1 MTERRLGHVSAAYAS
16 RCAEPSVAS
25 PAVPSVARAHVV
37 HRYALDVPQDA
48 RQALARRWLL
58 LGLAALIASGVLS
71 LLLVLSRTPGVERV
85 LPVAD
90 FFHVALVAHVD
101 LSVLV
106 WFLAFAG
113 VLWSL
118 NSRSSKTG
126 VASVGFVLA
135 AVGTAALALAPFF
148 GQGRPVMANYIPVL
162 DEPLFLGGLVVF
174 AAGVALLV
182 LRGMHASLHVRPRL
196 SGADALR
203 FGLNASLVSTA
214 VAALAFGWSLAVV
227 PSALDAKAYYEL
239 VFWGGGHVLQFTWTL
254 LMLVAW
260 LWLADAAGARV
271 PLSPRV
277 VTLLFGIGL
286 ASVFVTPAIYLA
298 YDVGSV
304 EHHRLLTW
312 LMRFGGGLAIPPIAV
327 AVVWALVRTRRASAD
342 AQTAGVLAASDART
356 SSQGRADDD
365 ARPLRAALWSSIA
378 LFGAGGIIGF
388 AINGSNVKIP
398 AHYHGCIVGV
408 TIALMG
414 LAYLLLPALGFA
426 RPATRLATWQPY
438 VYGGGQLLHITGL
451 VWSGGYG
458 VQRKVA
464 GSEQV
469 LRTTQE
475 IAGMGLMGLGGLIAI
490 VGGILFVYVM
500 LQAIM
505 RGRCMCNQS
514 RRAAAR

>member
-1 MTERRLGHVSAAYAS
+1 MNDLLQRPLALGAALVRATGAS
-16 RCAEPSVAS
+16 HGQRFALE
-25 PAVPSVARAHVV
+25 VP
-37 HRYALDVPQDA
+37 DG
-48 RQALARRWLL
+48 ARRTLATRWLG

-71 LLLVLSRTPGVERV
+71 LLLVISRTPGAQRL

-113 VLWSL
+113 VLWTL
-118 NSRSSKTG
+118 NSTSRGLG
-126 VASVGFVLA
+126 VATLGYALA
-135 AVGTAALALAPFF
+135 ALGTLAIALAPFI
-148 GQGRPVMANYIPVL
+148 GDGRPVMANYIPVL
-162 DEPLFLGGLVVF
+162 DEPWFLGGLVTF
-174 AAGVALLV
+174 ALGVGCGVVRA
-182 LRGMHASLHVRPRL
+182 MAASPAVRPRL

-214 VAALAFGWSLAVV
+214 VALLAFAWSFAAVP
-227 PSALDAKAYYEL
+227 PSLDAKAYYEL

-271 PLSPRV
+271 PLSPRI

-286 ASVFVTPAIYLA
+286 ASVFVTPLIYLA
-298 YDVGSV
+298 YDVGSI

-312 LMRFGGGLAIPPIAV
+312 LMRFGGGLAIPPIAI
-327 AVVWALVRTRRASAD
+327 AVVIALLRGGRVTQD
-342 AQTAGVLAASDART
+342 AA
-356 SSQGRADDD
+356 
-365 ARPLRAALWSSIA
+365 PLRAALIASIV
-378 LFGAGGIIGF
+378 LFGAGGVIGF
-388 AINGSNVKIP
+388 LIQGSNVKIP

-414 LAYLLLPALGFA
+414 VAYLLLPALGYA
-426 RPATRLATWQPY
+426 RPSPRLATWQPY
-438 VYGGGQLLHITGL
+438 VYGAGQLLHITGL

-475 IAGMGLMGLGGLIAI
+475 IAGMGLMGAGGLIAI
-490 VGGILFVYVM
+490 IGGLLFVVVM
-500 LQAIM
+500 LQAIA
-505 RGRCMCNQS
+505 RGR
-514 RRAAAR
+514 RLRAAGADARHAIA

>member
-1 MTERRLGHVSAAYAS
+1 MAERLLGHASATYAS
-16 RCAEPSVAS
+16 RASELSVSS

-71 LLLVLSRTPGVERV
+71 LLLVLSRTPGVAQV

-126 VASVGFVLA
+126 VASAGFVLA
-135 AVGTAALALAPFF
+135 AVGTAALALAPFL

-182 LRGMHASLHVRPRL
+182 LRGMQASLHVRPRL

-214 VAALAFGWSLAVV
+214 VALLAFGWSFAVV

-342 AQTAGVLAASDART
+342 TRTAGAQAASGAQT
-356 SSQGRADDD
+356 SSPGRADDD

>member
-1 MTERRLGHVSAAYAS
+1 MAEPLLGHPV
-16 RCAEPSVAS
+16 SVAS
-25 PAVPSVARAHVV
+25 RAVPSAARAHGVV

-48 RQALARRWLL
+48 RRTLASRWLL

-71 LLLVLSRTPGVERV
+71 LLLVLSRTPGVANV

-118 NSRSSKTG
+118 NSRASTTG
-126 VASVGFVLA
+126 VASTGFALA
-135 AVGTAALALAPFF
+135 AAGTAALALAPFL

-182 LRGMHASLHVRPRL
+182 LRGMQASLHVRPRL

-214 VAALAFGWSLAVV
+214 VALLAFGWSLAAV
-227 PSALDAKAYYEL
+227 PPALDAKAYYEL

-286 ASVFVTPAIYLA
+286 ASVFVTPLIYLA

-327 AVVWALVRTRRASAD
+327 AVVWALLRTRHASAD
-342 AQTAGVLAASDART
+342 ARVAS
-356 SSQGRADDD
+356 D

-426 RPATRLATWQPY
+426 RPAARLATWQPY

-490 VGGILFVYVM
+490 AGGILFVYVM
-500 LQAIM
+500 LQAIV
-505 RGRCMCNQS
+505 RGR
-514 RRAAAR
+514 RTGA